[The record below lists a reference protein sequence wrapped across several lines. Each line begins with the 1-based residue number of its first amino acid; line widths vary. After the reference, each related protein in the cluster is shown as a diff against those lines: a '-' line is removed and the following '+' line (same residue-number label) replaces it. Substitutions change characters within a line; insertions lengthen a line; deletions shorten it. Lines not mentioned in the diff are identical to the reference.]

1 MRPFSIKLF
10 ILLFSV
16 MAIYSCKK
24 DDSAE
29 EEIIDPLAE
38 NKKALGE
45 SAEDI
50 LSDDI
55 YKSLTVELV
64 YSEDYKP
71 TQETIDNFRAFLMAR
86 VNKPQGINFVETVV
100 AEQPN
105 DPFTIQEIREIE
117 DRIRTKYTE
126 GDNIAVYVFFSN
138 GSSTNDTQTTVTLGT
153 AYRNTSIVIYERTIK
168 VITESDPINLPLL
181 ESTTLNHEF
190 GHILSLTNILGD
202 DIHQIHEDQA
212 HLKHCF
218 VEECLMYFDANN
230 VTRAKLERMMR
241 RMQVPELDPL
251 CIEDLQAKGG
261 L

>member
-1 MRPFSIKLF
+1 MRPFPIKLF
-10 ILLFSV
+10 LLLFTI

-24 DDSAE
+24 DDSPE
-29 EEIIDPLAE
+29 EEMIDPLAE

-45 SAEDI
+45 SGEDI
-50 LSDDI
+50 LSNDI

-71 TQETIDNFRAFLMAR
+71 TQETIDNFRAFIMAR
-86 VNKPQGINFVETVV
+86 VNKPQGINFVESVV

-105 DPFTIQEIREIE
+105 DPFSIEEIREIE
-117 DRIRTKYTE
+117 DRLRTKYTE
-126 GDNIAVYVFFSN
+126 GDNIAIYVFFSN

-168 VITESDPINLPLL
+168 VITESDPIILPLL

-202 DIHQIHEDQA
+202 DIHQMHEDQA

-230 VTRAKLERMMR
+230 VTRARLERMMR
-241 RMQVPELDPL
+241 RMEVPELDPL

-261 L
+261 I